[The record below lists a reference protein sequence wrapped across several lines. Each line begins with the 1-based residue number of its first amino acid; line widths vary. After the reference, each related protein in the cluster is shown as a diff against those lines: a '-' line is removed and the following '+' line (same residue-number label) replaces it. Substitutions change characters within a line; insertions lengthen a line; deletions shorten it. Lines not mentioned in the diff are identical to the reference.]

1 MGEGKVV
8 RLYMGIEEQNRQ
20 DILDEV
26 IRRLPRKYMVRD
38 GEEKSSETLNI
49 YVDDPDG
56 KPVFALGAALLDF
69 PIHWV

>member
-1 MGEGKVV
+1 
-8 RLYMGIEEQNRQ
+8 
-20 DILDEV
+20 
-26 IRRLPRKYMVRD
+26 MVRD